1 MAKSIDQSEISVII
15 IVGGFRLDA
24 PRAPD
29 GAERSC
35 MVRDSERIWAKENG
49 LRKTGLRTREYG
61 MDRVVYRAR
70 DGRLFYVFDC
80 SYKGTFPEY
89 CFDPGKG
96 EYRSAHDMA
105 EDAKRESL
113 FRD

>member
-1 MAKSIDQSEISVII
+1 MLTKWKKTGIMIIGGSVWL
-15 IVGGFRLDA
+15 FD
-24 PRAPD
+24 
-29 GAERSC
+29 ERRSARKGVA
-35 MVRDSERIWAKENG
+35 MVRDSEKKWAKENG